1 MFTHSSEGDRQT
13 RTFSE
18 RGMSGT
24 TFNFEVEP
32 FVWNK
37 GFKEEP
43 GGTEAKQE
51 ARRKVLVMGN
61 NGKKQ
66 WGQESCRKW

>member
-1 MFTHSSEGDRQT
+1 
-13 RTFSE
+13 
-18 RGMSGT
+18 MSGI